1 MLVPEL
7 LSSANTPVVTMIE
20 NDFEIGSRTNLS
32 DLVDRL
38 RDLALALEEL
48 NSVGQ
53 GGIQADVCITDWVL
67 AKRTVPI
74 LVGRMA
80 GHPTIKDGRIGATTE
95 IYFLDEAAGLA
106 RSFNRWYRLG
116 PGIIDQSVLQ

>member
-1 MLVPEL
+1 MTMALDKIRREEL
-7 LSSANTPVVTMIE
+7 FALAERMRE
-20 NDFEIGSRTNLS
+20 
-32 DLVDRL
+32 
-38 RDLALALEEL
+38 LALALHEIAL
-48 NSVGQ
+48 VGPE
-53 GGIQADVCITDWVL
+53 GIDATVMISDWVS
-67 AKRTVPI
+67 AKRAVPI

-116 PGIIDQSVLQ
+116 PGISDQSVLQ